1 MSKDEIEDVVLE
13 EFEKLP
19 VALIARAFATQKHVI
34 KLIDKFNGLNGYIK
48 ERSALHSN
56 VRYKFKVRE
65 GGAVSPYPIFQMA
78 TYGGRFRRFYED
90 QKV

>member
-1 MSKDEIEDVVLE
+1 MSKDEIENVLLE

-19 VALIARAFATQKHVI
+19 VSLIAKAFATQKHVI
-34 KLIDKFNGLNGYIK
+34 KLIDKSNGLNDYIK

-56 VRYKFKVRE
+56 VRSKFKVRE
-65 GGAVSPYPIFQMA
+65 GGGVSPYSIYQMA